1 MKIIVFGAT
10 GSVGR
15 EIVKQALEKDFQ
27 VTAFIRSPEKMTN
40 LTHANL
46 TVCEGD
52 VSNPKEVESA
62 MKSHDAVFCALGDGR
77 AGKIRAGGTINII
90 NAMNKAAIKKLIC
103 LSTLGMGES
112 YGNLNFFWR
121 HIMFD
126 MLLKKAF
133 NDHKLQ
139 EEYICNSDL
148 DYTIVRP
155 SALTDGVISN
165 NYKVGFDGKYKK
177 LNLKVSRSNVADF
190 MLRQLYDV
198 KYLKNAVSI
207 SS

>member
-15 EIVKQALEKDFQ
+15 EIVKQALKKDLK
-27 VTAFIRSPEKMTN
+27 VTAFTRSSEKMKKFK
-40 LTHANL
+40 HANL
-46 TVCEGD
+46 TIYKGN
-52 VSNPKEVESA
+52 VSNPKEVEHA
-62 MKSHDAVFCALGDGR
+62 IVNHDAVFCALGDGS
-77 AGKIRAGGTINII
+77 AGKIRAEGTLNII
-90 NAMNKAAIKKLIC
+90 NAMNKAEIKKLIC

-112 YGNLNFFWR
+112 YGNLNFFWK
-121 HIMFD
+121 HIMFG

-139 EEYICNSDL
+139 EKHIDNSDL

-155 SALTDGVISN
+155 SALTNGETSK

-177 LNLKVSRSNVADF
+177 LNLKIARSDVASF
-190 MLRQLYDV
+190 MLHQLYDA
-198 KYLKNAVSI
+198 KYSKRAVSI
-207 SS
+207 SN